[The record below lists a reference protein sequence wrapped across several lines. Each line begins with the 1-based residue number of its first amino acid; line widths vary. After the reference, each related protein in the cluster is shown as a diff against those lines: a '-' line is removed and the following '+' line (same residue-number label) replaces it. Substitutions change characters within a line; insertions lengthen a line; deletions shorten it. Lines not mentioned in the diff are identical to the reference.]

1 MKKFSIGDR
10 VEIDGKNTGYISAMK
25 KKRSKKP
32 DSRWL
37 YDISFSDFSDISEN
51 RIMAYVD
58 RIMYTKNQKSLEGYL
73 HSSYDT
79 LNNKYN
85 LELDNGKKINN
96 CANADYEYYC
106 DIVEVQT
113 KENYWEKGYRIGANI
128 KPNGEKMYQ
137 VLLLGDKGVLWPD
150 VKNTKI
156 RKNISEANVRSSYV
170 EAHYDESKPIKI
182 YGVYFDKIQQPYNTN
197 VQNIYKYLNAPDT
210 LKVLKYEI
218 KDDSN
223 RDLDSSGN
231 QVKIKDDQNKDILFN
246 IKTTT
251 CQPVTAFNKSD
262 QVKRSYI
269 FVGLLLLFVVHF
281 GMYYAFKYFHN
292 NDINSLYVYGSGFFL
307 LIIIVMCCIIF
318 LAKPSFA
325 NTKYKNKEFNI
336 LNTVSWLLLG
346 FTIVIIIN
354 LWIYFINDNN
364 NTDTLFTISNPASP
378 TFIDNIKSIGN
389 LFKYSN

>member
-10 VEIDGKNTGYISAMK
+10 VEIDGKNTGYISAMNDISYNNK
-25 KKRSKKP
+25 IQ
-32 DSRWL
+32 WL

-51 RIMAYVD
+51 RIMAYAD

-73 HSSYDT
+73 HSSSDT

-85 LELDNGKKINN
+85 LELDNGQKINN
-96 CANADYEYYC
+96 CANEDYEYYC

-150 VKNTKI
+150 VKNNKI

-182 YGVYFDKIQQPYNTN
+182 YGVYFDKKDKDYDTN
-197 VQNIYKYLNAPDT
+197 NNPSDPNHIYLNKPKT
-210 LKVLKYEI
+210 SNVLKYEI

-223 RDLDSSGN
+223 RELDSSGN
-231 QVKIKDDQNKDILFN
+231 KVKNKTGIFVD

-251 CQPVTAFNKSD
+251 CQPVTSFHKSD
-262 QVKRSYI
+262 QIKRSYTI
-269 FVGLLLLFVVHF
+269 IGLLILFIIHF
-281 GMYYAFKYFHN
+281 CIYYFLKHGEETGKILYFVLF
-292 NDINSLYVYGSGFFL
+292 I
-307 LIIIVMCCIIF
+307 IIIVLIPSFIF
-318 LAKPSFA
+318 CVFLFVKPSLIIS
-325 NTKYKNKEFNI
+325 NKDDNKNI
-336 LNTVSWLLLG
+336 GTVIASLLLG
-346 FTIVIIIN
+346 IVLITIIN
-354 LWIYFINDNN
+354 LWIYWFNKNHANIDEEIYKNFSLLKFFNYNN
-364 NTDTLFTISNPASP
+364 
-378 TFIDNIKSIGN
+378 
-389 LFKYSN
+389 

>member
-10 VEIDGKNTGYISAMK
+10 VEIDGENKGYISAMK
-25 KKRSKKP
+25 KNRSKKS
-32 DSRWL
+32 DSKWL
-37 YDISFSDFSDISEN
+37 YDISFSDYSDISEN
-51 RIMAYVD
+51 RIMSYAD
-58 RIMYTKNQKSLEGYL
+58 RIMYTENQKSFEGYL

-79 LNNKYN
+79 LNNNYN

-96 CANADYEYYC
+96 CADASYNYYY

-137 VLLLGDKGVLWPD
+137 VLLFKDKGVLWSD
-150 VKNTKI
+150 VQNNKI
-156 RKNISEANVRSSYV
+156 KRNILEANVRSSYA
-170 EAHYDESKPIKI
+170 EAHYEESKPIKI
-182 YGVYFDKIQQPYNTN
+182 YGVYFEKTTIDYDTDTKDNKHI
-197 VQNIYKYLNAPDT
+197 YLNAPNIS
-210 LKVLKYEI
+210 KVLKYKI

-223 RDLDSSGN
+223 TEVNSIGN
-231 QVKIKDDQNKDILFN
+231 KVKIKDDKDNEILFN

-292 NDINSLYVYGSGFFL
+292 NKFNSLYVYGSGFFS
-307 LIIIVMCCIIF
+307 LIIIVICCIIF

-325 NTKYKNKEFNI
+325 NTTYKNKDFNI

-354 LWIYFINDNN
+354 LWIYFINFDAP
-364 NTDTLFTISNPASP
+364 DPLFEILNPASP